1 MPPPP
6 DAVVRA
12 ELESRRERLRAA
24 MDRHGEAP
32 SLHDLL
38 HEVDAALARVDGGT
52 YGACEVCRD
61 PIEPERLRADPL
73 LRNCMDHLS
82 RRERLSLEQEL
93 DLARRV
99 QGAMLPER
107 ALSAG
112 PWEVAHHYE
121 PAGAVSGDY
130 CDLVTSKD
138 ERGDLLFLLGDVSG
152 KGVAASI
159 LMSGLRA
166 IVRSLAESRPSPATL
181 VARAN
186 RLFCESLLPSHYAT
200 LVCGR
205 ASAEGEIE
213 VCNAGHCPPLVAS
226 GGEVSEIAAT
236 GIPLGL
242 FAGVEYES
250 HRLRLHPGDTLLLYS
265 DGVSETRN
273 TEDEEYGPR
282 RLANFLS
289 GRRSLAPPALL
300 DACRA
305 DLGTFHG
312 AADMADDLTLMAVRR
327 LARAR

>member
-1 MPPPP
+1 VAPPP

-12 ELESRRERLRAA
+12 ELESRRERLREALS
-24 MDRHGEAP
+24 RHREAP
-32 SLHDLL
+32 RLHDLL
-38 HEVDAALARVDGGT
+38 HEVDAALERVDAGA
-52 YGACEVCRD
+52 YGLCDTCHD

-73 LRNCMDHLS
+73 LRNCLDHLS
-82 RRERLSLEQEL
+82 RNERLSLEQEL

-107 ALSAG
+107 TLSAG
-112 PWEVAHHYE
+112 SWEVAHHYE

-138 ERGDLLFLLGDVSG
+138 GRGDLLFLLGDVSG

-166 IVRSLAESRPSPATL
+166 IVRSLVESRPSPAAL
-181 VARAN
+181 VAQAN

-213 VCNAGHCPPLVAS
+213 ICNAGHCPPLVAA
-226 GGEVSEIAAT
+226 GGKVSEIPAT

-242 FAGVEYES
+242 FAGVEYS
-250 HRLRLHPGDTLLLYS
+250 AHQLRLQPGDTLLLYS

-273 TEDEEYGPR
+273 ADDEEYGPR
-282 RLANFLS
+282 RLADLLRERLS
-289 GRRSLAPPALL
+289 LPPSALL
-300 DACRA
+300 DACRV
-305 DLGTFHG
+305 DLDSFRG
-312 AADMADDLTLMAVRR
+312 AADGTDDLTLMAVRL